1 MGGHFDAIRPVPC
14 RRMRLRRHT
23 ARMAT
28 WRNWAGNQH
37 AEPRSIEHPRDVE
50 EVSLL
55 VKRAAGENRRVKAVG
70 SGHSFTPT
78 AVTDGTLLR
87 LDRLSGL
94 ISSDLATGLVTVHA
108 GTPLHQLNALLADL
122 GLAMSNLGDID
133 RQTVS
138 GATSTGT
145 HGTGSRLGG
154 LATQIRGLELVGGD
168 GSIVHCSADQRPE
181 LFECARVGLGAL
193 GIVTAITLQ
202 CEPAFL
208 LEADEQPMPLDRVMA
223 DLDELAQANDHF
235 EFYWFPHTDVAL
247 TKRNNRLAPG
257 QEARPLKRWREW
269 LEDELLAN
277 TLFNAVCALG
287 KARPSLVPRL
297 NSTAA
302 KMLGARRFSA
312 PSHEVFTSPRRVRFV
327 EMEYAVPRAAIR
339 DAVQAV
345 RSVIDRDALQISFPI
360 EVRVAAPDDIPL
372 STAFGRDSAY
382 VAIHRY
388 RGEPFEGYFRAVE
401 HEMKALGG
409 RPHWGK
415 MHWRTREDLRPSYPR
430 FDDFVAV
437 RNQVDPER
445 VFANVYLETVLG
457 P

>member
-1 MGGHFDAIRPVPC
+1 VTQAS
-14 RRMRLRRHT
+14 
-23 ARMAT
+23 

-37 AEPRSIEHPRDVE
+37 AQPRAIEHPRDAE

-55 VKRAAGENRRVKAVG
+55 VKRAAGEGRRVKAVG

-78 AVTDGTLLR
+78 ALTDGALLEM
-87 LDRLSGL
+87 DRMSGL
-94 ISSDLATGLVTVHA
+94 ISSDMSTGLVTVAA
-108 GTPLHQLNALLADL
+108 GTPLHRLNATLAEL

-133 RQTVS
+133 RQTIS

-154 LATQIRGLELVGGD
+154 LATQIRGLELVVGD
-168 GSIVHCSADQRPE
+168 GSIVTCSPDERPE

-193 GIVTAITLQ
+193 GVITAVTLQ

-208 LEADEQPMPLDRVMA
+208 LEADERPMPLDRVM
-223 DLDELAQANDHF
+223 DELDELAGANEHF
-235 EFYWFPHTDVAL
+235 EFYWFPHTDIAL
-247 TKRNNRLAPG
+247 TKRNNRLPSG
-257 QEARPLKRWREW
+257 QAARPLKPWREW
-269 LEDELLAN
+269 LEDEFLAN
-277 TLFNAVCALG
+277 TMFNAVCALG
-287 KARPSLVPRL
+287 KLRPSLVPRL
-297 NSTAA
+297 NNTAA
-302 KMLGARRFSA
+302 KLLGARRFS
-312 PSHEVFTSPRRVRFV
+312 SSSYEVFTSPRRVRFV

-345 RSVIDRDALQISFPI
+345 RTVIERDQLLISFPI

-401 HEMKALGG
+401 REMMALGG

-415 MHWRTREDLRPSYPR
+415 MHWRTHEDLRPAYPR
-430 FDDFVAV
+430 FDDFLAV
-437 RNQVDPER
+437 RDQVDPDR
-445 VFANVYLETVLG
+445 VFANSYLDTVLG
-457 P
+457 R

>member
-1 MGGHFDAIRPVPC
+1 
-14 RRMRLRRHT
+14 
-23 ARMAT
+23 MAT

-37 AEPRSIEHPRDVE
+37 AEPRTIEHPRDAE

-55 VKRAAGENRRVKAVG
+55 VKRAAGEGRRVKAVG

-78 AVTDGTLLR
+78 ALTDGSLLR
-87 LDRLSGL
+87 MDRMSGV
-94 ISSDLATGLVTVHA
+94 ISSDLASGLVTVQA
-108 GTPLHQLNALLADL
+108 GTPLHRLNAILAEL

-154 LATQIRGLELVGGD
+154 LATQIRGLELVVGD
-168 GSIVHCSADQRPE
+168 GSIVTCSADERPD

-193 GIVTAITLQ
+193 GVITAITLQ

-208 LEADEQPMPLDRVMA
+208 LEADERPMPLDQVMA
-223 DLDELAQANDHF
+223 ELDDLAEGNDHF
-235 EFYWFPHTDVAL
+235 EFYWFPHTDIAL

-257 QEARPLKRWREW
+257 QEARPLKPWREW
-269 LEDELLAN
+269 LEDEFLAN
-277 TLFNAVCALG
+277 TLFNAVCAVG
-287 KARPSLVPRL
+287 KARPALVPRL
-297 NSTAA
+297 NNTAA

-345 RSVIDRDALQISFPI
+345 RNVIERDNLQISFPI
-360 EVRVAAPDDIPL
+360 EVRVTAPDDIPL
-372 STAFGRDSAY
+372 STASGRDSAY

-388 RGEPFEGYFRAVE
+388 RGEQFEGYFRAVE
-401 HEMKALGG
+401 REMKALEG

-415 MHWRTREDLRPSYPR
+415 MHWRTQEDLRPVYPR
-430 FDDFVAV
+430 FDDFLAV
-437 RNQVDPER
+437 RDRVDPDR
-445 VFANVYLETVLG
+445 VFANAYLDTVLG
-457 P
+457 R

>member
-1 MGGHFDAIRPVPC
+1 VADLVGG
-14 RRMRLRRHT
+14 
-23 ARMAT
+23 
-28 WRNWAGNQH
+28 WRNWAGNQQGL
-37 AEPRSIEHPRDVE
+37 PRSIETPRDVE
-50 EVSLL
+50 EVALH
-55 VKRAAGENRRVKAVG
+55 VKRAAQEGRRVKAVG
-70 SGHSFTPT
+70 SGHSFTAA

-87 LDRLSGL
+87 LDHLSGL
-94 ISSDLATGLVTVHA
+94 VSSDLATGLVTVRA
-108 GTPLHQLNALLADL
+108 GTPLHRLNAILAQL
-122 GLAMSNLGDID
+122 GLAMTNLGDID
-133 RQTVS
+133 RQTVA

-154 LATQIRGLELVGGD
+154 LATQIRGLELVVGD
-168 GSIVHCSADQRPE
+168 GSVVTCTAETQPE
-181 LFECARVGLGAL
+181 LFESARVGLGAL

-202 CEPAFL
+202 CEPAFV
-208 LEADEQPMPLDRVMA
+208 LEANEQPMPLDRVMEE
-223 DLDELAQANDHF
+223 LDELADGNEHF

-247 TKRNNRLAPG
+247 TKRNNRVPAGEAP
-257 QEARPLKRWREW
+257 RPLKPWREW
-269 LEDELLAN
+269 LEDEFLAN
-277 TLFNAVCALG
+277 TMFNAVCALG
-287 KARPSLVPRL
+287 KMRPSLVPRL

-302 KMLGARRFSA
+302 KLMGARRFSA

-327 EMEYAVPRAAIR
+327 EMEYAVPRPAIR

-437 RNQVDPER
+437 RDRVDPER
-445 VFANVYLETVLG
+445 VFANPYLETVLG